1 MTTCTTCDI
10 VTLFTIQEDTNF
22 PFFRLED
29 LEFFE
34 ALILRKYLKYRVDSK
49 GFELVD
55 MSFEG
60 STYPGYMV
68 I

>member
-10 VTLFTIQEDTNF
+10 VTLFTIQEDTNLS
-22 PFFRLED
+22 FFRLED
-29 LEFFE
+29 LEFLE
-34 ALILRKYLKYRVDSK
+34 DLILRKYPKYRVDLK

-55 MSFEG
+55 MSLEG
-60 STYPGYMV
+60 STYPDYML